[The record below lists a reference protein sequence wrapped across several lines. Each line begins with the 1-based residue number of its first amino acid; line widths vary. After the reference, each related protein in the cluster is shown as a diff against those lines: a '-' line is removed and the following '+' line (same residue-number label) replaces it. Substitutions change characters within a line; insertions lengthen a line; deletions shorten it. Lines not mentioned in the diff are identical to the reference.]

1 VIRTDS
7 KVTAWLIGIALVAV
21 PLVYLP
27 DVLPPLLGIR
37 LIPVALPAVFDFVLL
52 PKLLFL
58 QGLLVAA
65 LAVSSLNPWQS
76 TIRSTG
82 RGPLTLP
89 ILVYLLL
96 SVVSV
101 FWAPNP
107 IEGTWQASVLLTM
120 VALFAV
126 VSLRVPAERLPGLM
140 GLGAATGAL
149 VSCIGIAQYFGWAYA
164 DIPTVGNPS
173 ATFGYRN
180 FAASYLVATIPIAL
194 ALSLAARSAARATGW
209 TCAFA
214 LMSLFLIY
222 TRTRGA
228 WLGLGCALVGAGC
241 LVWCLRPGI
250 RPLPKG
256 RRSWIL
262 AAGVVVALV
271 GGGFRDQMEHEGKF
285 GFDERKTDAVTTLK
299 KTFSPGDS
307 RGRLTVW
314 GHTLEMVLDSP
325 VLGVGLGGWQY
336 IYPAYDR
343 GDWITDNAAPQR
355 PHNDI
360 LWILSETGLAGLAAY
375 LWIFVTAGALVW
387 RLLRRAPQSPRALHA
402 LGVATGLAALVGH
415 SLLSFPRERVGP
427 SMMMWFGLA
436 AVAVLCGGQGLP
448 SNRRRPKARLMA
460 FVGALALSLALT
472 LTIRRMH
479 FDEHYLLALKA
490 WRTQDWHT
498 VRKQAQEALSWGPLN
513 HRAILLS
520 GVALQQLGQHEEA
533 AAAFGRSLRY
543 HPNEGHGVLASI
555 YAAQGK
561 YDLAERHYRLERQL
575 YPASLKAGL
584 DLADALR
591 HLGRHEEAAE
601 SYRELLTTH
610 PDTPEALTGIGACQ
624 QAAGNREAAL
634 DAFRRARRLLPED
647 ARLCNNVGAVLAELD
662 RLGEA
667 EAAYREAIRLD
678 PGYTRVYHNLGDLYS
693 AMKEDSLAAEAYRH
707 FLQEWKGNPRFLDIA
722 RRKLQL
728 LQPKEPN

>member
-1 VIRTDS
+1 VIWPNRRAAGW
-7 KVTAWLIGIALVAV
+7 VIGMALVAV

-27 DVLPPLLGIR
+27 DVLPRALGLR
-37 LIPVALPAVFDFVLL
+37 LIPLSMPAVFDFVLL
-52 PKLLFL
+52 PKLLLL
-58 QGLLVAA
+58 QGLLVVA
-65 LAVSSLNPWQS
+65 LTVSGPDPWQN
-76 TIRSTG
+76 TTRPAG

-89 ILVYLLL
+89 ILVYVLL
-96 SVVSV
+96 SVASV
-101 FWAPNP
+101 LWTPNP
-107 IEGTWQASVLLTM
+107 VEGTWQASVLLTM
-120 VALFAV
+120 LALFTV
-126 VSLRVPAERLPGLM
+126 VSLGVSTERLPGLM
-140 GLGAATGAL
+140 GLAAATGAL
-149 VSCIGIAQYFGWAYA
+149 ISCIGIAQYFGWAYA

-194 ALSLAARSAARATGW
+194 GLSLTARSAARTTGW

-241 LVWCLRPGI
+241 LVWCLRPEI
-250 RPLPKG
+250 RALPKG

-271 GGGFRDQMEHEGKF
+271 GGGFRHQMEHEGKF
-285 GFDERKTDAVTTLK
+285 GFDERKADAVTTLK

-325 VLGVGLGGWQY
+325 ILGVGLGGWQY

-343 GDWITDNAAPQR
+343 GDWITDKAAPQR

-360 LWILSETGLAGLAAY
+360 LWILSETGVAGLAAY
-375 LWIFVTAGALVW
+375 LWIFVAAGILVW

-402 LGVATGLAALVGH
+402 LAVATGLAALLGH

-436 AVAVLCGGQGLP
+436 AIAVLCGRQDLP
-448 SNRRRPKARLMA
+448 SSRRRPKAYLTA

-472 LTIRRMH
+472 LTIRRIH

-498 VRKQAQEALSWGPLN
+498 VRKQAQQALSWGPLN

-520 GVALQQLGQHEEA
+520 GVALQQLGHPEEA
-533 AAAFGRSLRY
+533 IAAFRQSLRY
-543 HPNEGHGVLASI
+543 HPNEGHGALASI

-561 YDLAERHYRLERQL
+561 HDLAERHYRLERQL
-575 YPASLKAGL
+575 YPTSLKAGL
-584 DLADALR
+584 GLADALR

-610 PDTPEALTGIGACQ
+610 PDTPEALTGMGACQ

-634 DAFRRARRLLPED
+634 DAFRQARRLLPED
-647 ARLCNNVGAVLAELD
+647 ARLCNNVGAVLAELN
-662 RLGEA
+662 RFGEA
-667 EAAYREAIRLD
+667 EVAYREALRLD
-678 PGYTRVYHNLGDLYS
+678 PGYTRAYHNLGDLYS
-693 AMKEDSLAAEAYRH
+693 AMEEDSLAAEAYRH
-707 FLQEWKGNPRFLDIA
+707 YLREWHGDPRFLDIA

-728 LQPKEPN
+728 LQAKERN